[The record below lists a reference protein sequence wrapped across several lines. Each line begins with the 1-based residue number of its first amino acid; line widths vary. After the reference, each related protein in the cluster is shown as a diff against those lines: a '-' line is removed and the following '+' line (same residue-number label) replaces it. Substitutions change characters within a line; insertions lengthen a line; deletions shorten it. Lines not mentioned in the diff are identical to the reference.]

1 MTKAQS
7 YEILGVAKDADEKA
21 IKKAYFKLVKKFSP
35 EKEPEK
41 FKEIRAAYE
50 YLTQEHPEQ
59 DLLEDANLPENSPER
74 KVAEL
79 ICEALDR
86 ESYKEALELAE
97 RFAPILDNVIF
108 QYLLYIAQSKN
119 GKTGKAVKTI
129 ENLVQMHPE
138 NVNYKKELAYAYN
151 ARSYHKKALQIF
163 RELYQ
168 DGERDLAFLANYVIA
183 LNPGDVSGIERSM
196 LATIVEKCK
205 SNLDTYV
212 NVGLNALA
220 MLFMV
225 NNTQEQMEEYQHRA
239 YAYFQ
244 KALSDTDE
252 LDLHSFEML
261 VSAMALRYLQSQLGD
276 YETIVKIV
284 TLANNR
290 IKDKEIS
297 SIIGDMLFT
306 LQITKFKKDE
316 RFSDLLQ
323 ELVEEYIHDPDTDDP
338 VELYCMDVKLRM
350 LEEWDQHKEE
360 VLTFKK
366 EYPEVYDGVKEGLED
381 LIAADD
387 LDALREQLLKKYN
400 RLARGWEQTP
410 YYILYPQ
417 YKQKEGKL
425 QWDSDEAGSYR
436 RKEKKIGRND
446 PCPCGSGKKYKN
458 CCGRGK

>member
-21 IKKAYFKLVKKFSP
+21 IKKAYFRLVKKFSP
-35 EKEPEK
+35 EKDPEK
-41 FKEIRAAYE
+41 FKEIREAYE
-50 YLTQEHPEQ
+50 YLSQGHMEEN
-59 DLLEDANLPENSPER
+59 LLEDANLPEGSPER
-74 KVAEL
+74 KAAEHV
-79 ICEALDR
+79 CDALDR
-86 ESYKEALELAE
+86 ESYKEAFELAE
-97 RFAPILDNVIF
+97 QFATIFDNEIF
-108 QYLLYIAQSKN
+108 QYLLYIAQSEN

-138 NVNYKKELAYAYN
+138 NVKYKKELAYAYD
-151 ARSYHKKALQIF
+151 ARGYYKKALRVF

-168 DGERDLAFLANYVIA
+168 DGERDLEFLSHYIIA
-183 LNPGDVSGIERSM
+183 LDNGEVSEIEKNM
-196 LATIVEKCK
+196 LVTVVEKCER
-205 SNLDTYV
+205 NMDEYV
-212 NVGLNALA
+212 NVGLNALVI
-220 MLFMV
+220 LLGGYG
-225 NNTQEQMEEYQHRA
+225 TQEQMEEYQRRA

-244 KALSDTDE
+244 KALSDTDA
-252 LDLHSFEML
+252 LDDQTFGIM
-261 VSAMALRYLQSQLGD
+261 VSSIALKYLDSQLGD
-276 YETIVKIV
+276 CETIVKIA
-284 TLANNR
+284 TLANNQ

-297 SIIGDMLFT
+297 AVMEKLLFI
-306 LQITKFKKDE
+306 LQSMKFQEDE
-316 RFSDLLQ
+316 RFSDLLR

-360 VLTFKK
+360 VLIFKK
-366 EYPEVYDGVKEGLED
+366 EYSEIYDEVKEGLED
-381 LIAADD
+381 LITADD
-387 LDALREQLLKKYN
+387 LDALREKLLKKYN
-400 RLARGWEQTP
+400 RLSRDCEQTP
-410 YYILYPQ
+410 YYMHYPQ